1 MRHQVICRSEMGWAA
16 SVMINFMCQL
26 DWAAGCPDI
35 WPYVILGVSGRVD
48 LDEINMKLVD

>member
-16 SVMINFMCQL
+16 SMMINFMCQL

-35 WPYVILGVSGRVD
+35 WPYVILGVSERVD